1 MKKIDL
7 HIHTISTVSDYDFE
21 FSMDKLAQYVTDSE
35 IDGLAITNHN
45 LFDKIQYLEIQSKIS
60 KSIFP
65 GIEIDLRTGHLLV
78 ISEPNDVVE
87 FDEKCKRLAPL
98 IKTEKDFISVE
109 KLFEIFGNLNKYLLI
124 PHYQKHPSVSGDE
137 LERIRPFVSAG
148 EVDSPKKFIR
158 QGKIEQELTPVL
170 FSDARFSI
178 DMKKMP
184 TRHTYIHCGDL
195 SIKSIKGALRDRTKV
210 TLSKI
215 NKNKLFQEFED
226 GQVISSGLNIIYG
239 QRSSGKTVALSRI
252 AENYQNAKYI
262 KQFQLVQASDEE
274 DEKLFNSEIQKRRSG
289 FVEDY
294 IAGFRNIVDDIKK
307 VNIDTDIH
315 SIEKYLSTLKKSAE
329 EANRK
334 DAFSK
339 VNLFNEAPFDVQK
352 TKVLKDLIGSTIQ
365 LIENND
371 YKQIIEKHVEI
382 NSLKKLAIELIEL
395 LWEKSLTNKMQL
407 SANSILADIQDRLHL
422 NTSATRVFPINLY
435 ELAMHRKKIEK
446 FNYIAQG
453 LQQPKVIFEEFVQG
467 FQVIAEKEPFTSA
480 EQLNET
486 IKGRTSFKDALKK
499 YGNPFEYLKLLEE
512 NEKIFESELPKLFTK
527 FSYRILNKSG
537 TDISGGERSEFRLL
551 QAIKDAQ
558 LFDILLIDEPESSFD
573 NKFLNA
579 DVNRILKDISLET
592 PVVVVTHNNSI
603 GASINPDYLL
613 FAEKTTVNKK
623 NTFRLYAGYPT
634 DPQLK
639 SMDGQTVNT
648 YDVFMNSLEAGED
661 AYSRRG
667 EVYEAVKS

>member
-21 FSMDKLAQYVTDSE
+21 FSMDKLVQYVTDSE

-60 KSIFP
+60 KPIFP

-78 ISEPNDVVE
+78 ICDPNDVVE

-98 IKTEKDFISVE
+98 IKTEKDFITVE
-109 KLFEIFGNLNKYLLI
+109 KLFEIFGDLNKYLLI

-137 LERIRPFVSAG
+137 LEKIRPFVSAG

-210 TLSKI
+210 TLSKT

-329 EANRK
+329 EADRK

-395 LWEKSLTNKMQL
+395 LWEKSLTNKMQV

-446 FNYIAQG
+446 FNYIVQG

-467 FQVIAEKEPFTSA
+467 FQVIAQKEPFTSA
-480 EQLNET
+480 EQLNEA
-486 IKGRTSFKDALKK
+486 IKGRTSFKDALKI

-512 NEKIFESELPKLFTK
+512 NEKISESELPKLFAK
-527 FSYRILNKSG
+527 ISYRILNKGG

-579 DVNRILKDISLET
+579 DVNRILKDISMET

-623 NTFRLYAGYPT
+623 NIFRLYAGYPT

-667 EVYEAVKS
+667 GIYEAVKS